1 MRVALWLVIESGNR
15 IAFGYGIVTNSS
27 RSSSYECSAVAKTP
41 ILPVLYAGGLS
52 AAEVVLFED
61 G

>member
-1 MRVALWLVIESGNR
+1 MIESGNR

-27 RSSSYECSAVAKTP
+27 RSSSYECSTVAKTP